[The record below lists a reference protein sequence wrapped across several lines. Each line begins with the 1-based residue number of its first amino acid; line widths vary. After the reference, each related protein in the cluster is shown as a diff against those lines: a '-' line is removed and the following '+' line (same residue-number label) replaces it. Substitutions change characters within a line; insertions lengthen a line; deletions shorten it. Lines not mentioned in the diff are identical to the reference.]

1 MPVKVLDDNGYGQD
15 SDIVAGVVWA
25 ADGGASVIVMG
36 FSNPGSSQAL
46 QDAVDYAWSKGIVL
60 VAAAGND
67 GAGTDWTRPVVV
79 P

>member
-25 ADGGASVIVMG
+25 ADSGASVIVMG

-46 QDAVDYAWSKGIVL
+46 QDGGLRLEQRDRLSRRSRQRW
-60 VAAAGND
+60 
-67 GAGTDWTRPVVV
+67 RRH
-79 P
+79 

>member
-1 MPVKVLDDNGYGQD
+1 
-15 SDIVAGVVWA
+15 
-25 ADGGASVIVMG
+25 MG